1 MIYSLDK
8 KEAAPF
14 GTARSGERMESNIA
28 DNKAQASATRDDIVT
43 RLRRRLGEDVVLL
56 NVAKLGKNPVEA
68 GWQTFTAAKMGDDS
82 YLKTLNHGGNIG
94 VLLGRNSGGLHSID
108 LDLDEAVE
116 PFLALNPK
124 LAATLRTKRM
134 RGGNLWVRVTGPSP
148 ASVKL
153 KTKDG
158 KAWGEWRGDGNQ
170 TVIFGEAMDAR
181 KGEAEPTRYK
191 ITHDGV
197 VVVVAFEEI
206 IWPDNLVL
214 PWIKEAPTPTTDKGM
229 VGEFGEPF
237 YNDAKGKPKTLN
249 ESFWSGVYA
258 NENHVLWEPTER
270 AFFKYSETDG
280 IYRDV
285 SPDLIKNEI
294 SSRMLLAST
303 ASQMNVFWLQT
314 QRTDRTLTA
323 ITAQLRGVVEERDAF
338 QKRAECLALGNGLLT
353 LADGGTFRE
362 FSPSVRLRHKSPV
375 NYSPAALCP
384 RFLNELVYP
393 AVHPEDVALLQKY
406 SGLALLGDNLIQRML
421 ILDGEAGR
429 GKSQWSN
436 AIQAVV
442 GRENVTQLRT
452 RFLGDRFETYRFLRK
467 SLLVGIDVEPDFLS
481 TKGAAV
487 LKGLVGGDWFDVER
501 KGGTESFPMQGKFC
515 CIVTSNARLR
525 VRLQGD
531 VGAWRRRLLIV
542 RYEAPPPKKKIPDFG
557 ALLVKEEGSGILN
570 WCLGGLEALLQDVA
584 ELGDISMTP
593 RQKAVA
599 DALLEESDSLA
610 VFLREK
616 VKSDADGDVSV
627 AELIEA
633 YATFCPDRG
642 WRSLPITEIET
653 EIPGLMLDN
662 FRVTKAHSISRDG
675 KNVRG
680 FRGVSLC

>member
-1 MIYSLDK
+1 MTYSPEK
-8 KEAAPF
+8 EEAAPC

-28 DNKAQASATRDDIVT
+28 DNKAQASVANADIVT
-43 RLRRRLGEDVVLL
+43 RLRLRLGEDVVLL
-56 NVAKLGKNPVEA
+56 NVAKLGKNPVEP
-68 GWQTFTAAKMGDDS
+68 GWQKFTAAKMGDDS

-158 KAWGEWRGDGNQ
+158 MAWGEWRGDGNQ

-181 KGEAEPTRYK
+181 KGEAEPTRYR

-197 VVVVAFEEI
+197 VVVVAFDEI
-206 IWPDNLVL
+206 IWPNNLVL
-214 PWIKEAPTPTTDKGM
+214 SWLKEAPTPSTDKGM
-229 VGEFGEPF
+229 VGEYGEPF

-294 SSRMLLAST
+294 SSRLLLAST

-323 ITAQLRGVVEERDAF
+323 ITAQLKGVVEERDAF

-375 NYSPAALCP
+375 NYSPTALCP

-393 AVHPEDVALLQKY
+393 AVHPEDVSLLQKY

-531 VGAWRRRLLIV
+531 VNAWRRRLLIV

-642 WRSLPITEIET
+642 WRSLPITEIEN

-675 KNVRG
+675 KSVRG